1 MDSDS
6 QQTPDRQI
14 ESHHFVSQCVQSV
27 VFGEGEKSFSV
38 YDRPT
43 KKKKKTSSKISVKM
57 LIKEFLDQILSSWN
71 PKKTTFFLHY
81 YLHNHSTSDIRTFGC
96 IYVI

>member
-43 KKKKKTSSKISVKM
+43 KKKKKPAAKFQYKCWFRS
-57 LIKEFLDQILSSWN
+57 F
-71 PKKTTFFLHY
+71 
-81 YLHNHSTSDIRTFGC
+81 
-96 IYVI
+96 